1 MDRLQAQL
9 PTLQQALMQPSGTA
23 LVPLAIADIVPFI
36 RGIDRKAK
44 FAQLHLALLAGVRW
58 DQMESV
64 GRRTPGGVDANHL
77 SIPLADARLVI
88 EHSEAVI
95 DHVYMAFDGLTAA
108 LVNMTDTMGRLLNAR
123 YQLQIPERQA
133 SLLSLKDP
141 NRCLPTSPIGLVV
154 NDTRYTEWLIK
165 VRDLR
170 GRCQHADI
178 DHALFGAEGPYS
190 RRGEPFVQD
199 SYYWQVPPKH
209 MPLVA
214 YGQEAALA
222 AEDTLLAVI
231 AGVLRAP
238 QNPCI

>member
-9 PTLQQALMQPSGTA
+9 PALQQALIQPPGPSPSPSA
-23 LVPLAIADIVPFI
+23 VADAAPFI
-36 RGIDRKAK
+36 RGIERKSK
-44 FAQLHLALLAGVRW
+44 FVQLHSALLAGVRW
-58 DQMESV
+58 DRLESI
-64 GRRTPGGVDANHL
+64 GRRMPGGVGANHL
-77 SIPLADARLVI
+77 TIPLADAHLVI

-108 LVNMTDTMGRLLNAR
+108 LVNMTDTMGRLLRAR
-123 YQLQIPERQA
+123 YQLQIPERKA

-141 NRCLPTSPIGLVV
+141 NQCVPTSPIGVVV
-154 NDTRYTEWLIK
+154 NDTRYTEWLVK

-178 DHALFGAEGPYS
+178 DHALLGAEGPYS
-190 RRGEPFVQD
+190 RRGEPFIRQD
-199 SYYWQVPPKH
+199 YYWQTPSRHVP
-209 MPLVA
+209 LIT

-238 QNPCI
+238 QNPCV

>member
-9 PTLQQALMQPSGTA
+9 PALQQALIQPPGPPPSPS
-23 LVPLAIADIVPFI
+23 VVADVVPFI
-36 RGIDRKAK
+36 RGIERKSK
-44 FAQLHLALLAGVRW
+44 FVQLHSTLLAGVRW
-58 DQMESV
+58 DRLESV
-64 GRRTPGGVDANHL
+64 GRRIQGGTGANHL
-77 SIPLADARLVI
+77 SIQLADARLVI

-141 NRCLPTSPIGLVV
+141 NRCVPASPIGQVV
-154 NDTRYTEWLIK
+154 NDVRYTEWLVK
-165 VRDLR
+165 VRNLR

-178 DHALFGAEGPYS
+178 DHALLGAEGPYS
-190 RRGEPFVQD
+190 RRGEPIIPQN
-199 SYYWQVPPKH
+199 YYWQTPPRPVP
-209 MPLVA
+209 LIA

-231 AGVLRAP
+231 AAVLRAP
-238 QNPCI
+238 QTPCV